1 MLRDL
6 FSELIDTLSQIKEL
20 RYVAGDWG
28 QLDYEQ
34 PPVQWPCAL
43 IDMPGLQ
50 CSGLAGESL
59 INDATV
65 TIQLVN
71 QPPQRT
77 SARAPKA
84 QQDFSLVLFDLIDR
98 VYERL
103 HGVDSA
109 HHTPFILKAVE
120 KVNLIDLQ
128 SYIMT
133 FSVGFKAHKPVERV
147 KVAAEPELIPLASP
161 APKQKPLDR
170 VAVTYGQKK
179 TATS

>member
-1 MLRDL
+1 MFKDIIQ
-6 FSELIDTLSQIKEL
+6 ELIETLSGIKEL
-20 RYVAGDWG
+20 RYVAADWG

-43 IDMPGLQ
+43 IDIPGLQ
-50 CSGLAGESL
+50 CSGLSGESL
-59 INDATV
+59 LNNGTV

-71 QPPQRT
+71 KLPQRT

-84 QQDFSLVLFDLIDR
+84 QQDFGLVLFDLIDR
-98 VYERL
+98 VYESL

-109 HHTPFILKAVE
+109 RHTPFVLKSVE

-133 FSVGFKAHKPVERV
+133 FSVGSKTHKPDTRT
-147 KVAAEPELIPLASP
+147 P
-161 APKQKPLDR
+161 
-170 VAVTYGQKK
+170 VAVEPALKPQMRSLSQTSLTYGKKK